1 MATQT
6 TINETPQKETQPTTN
21 SPTNTTTNN
30 VPHPTIDLAIDDF
43 LTLTPD
49 ETHNQSTPD
58 KIDFSD
64 DSMDQSPAVTSNHPL
79 QTTFKRPRK
88 ASPDR
93 EDHVNNTSITKEQR
107 NSAIRVFR
115 ELHRY
120 NFRGVGKL
128 QNLNTDKKKESSRR
142 PCSLKLGNNSSNEH
156 VGNYSHQ
163 KAIRPD
169 PNFTKNCIG
178 IQTLY
183 SQIYKQLTKNK
194 KPKSTK
200 HNDNGVAIAFSENF
214 KGKIKN
220 VVNNNAGRI
229 IAITFTLCKQN
240 FHITTLHGLNK
251 PHHRENCLKSP
262 TNHITSTQN
271 TVIGGDFNMV
281 TEFRDR
287 VGGTILNTHLIGS
300 IPLN

>member
-1 MATQT
+1 
-6 TINETPQKETQPTTN
+6 
-21 SPTNTTTNN
+21 
-30 VPHPTIDLAIDDF
+30 
-43 LTLTPD
+43 
-49 ETHNQSTPD
+49 
-58 KIDFSD
+58 
-64 DSMDQSPAVTSNHPL
+64 MDQSPAVTFNHPL

-88 ASPDR
+88 ASPDS
-93 EDHVNNTSITKEQR
+93 EDHVNNTALTKEQR
-107 NSAIRVFR
+107 NSAIGVFR

-120 NFRGVGKL
+120 NIRGVGKL
-128 QNLNTDKKKESSRR
+128 QNLKTDKKKKESSRR
-142 PCSLKLGNNSSNEH
+142 PCSLKLGNNSSNEY
-156 VGNYSHQ
+156 VVNYSHQ
-163 KAIRPD
+163 KAIRSD
-169 PNFTKNCIG
+169 PNFTENRIG

-240 FHITTLHGLNK
+240 FHITTLYGLNK

-271 TVIGGDFNMV
+271 TIIGGDFNMI

-287 VGGTILNTHLIGS
+287 TGGKILNTYLIGS